1 MSSDGRRHVV
11 IGAGSI
17 ELRRQ
22 LGPTAWVAF
31 EELLLAST
39 GPRADCVATVSVRAL
54 AGELGLAKD
63 TVARAM
69 VRLHRAGLV
78 VARRSRTDAGTFAT
92 GSYVLALPS
101 SISVDDVT
109 SSTSPRTPPSRTRP
123 QSSESTSSQLALAI
137 DS

>member
-1 MSSDGRRHVV
+1 MSSDGRRCVV

-22 LGPTAWVAF
+22 LGPTAWVVF

-69 VRLHRAGLV
+69 VRLRRAGLV
-78 VARRSRTDAGTFAT
+78 VARQSRTDAGTFAT

-101 SISVDDVT
+101 SVRFDDNT
-109 SSTSPRTPPSRTRP
+109 LSTSPRTPISSTRLH
-123 QSSESTSSQLALAI
+123 SSESCSSQLALAI

>member
-1 MSSDGRRHVV
+1 MSNDRRRVV
-11 IGAGSI
+11 IAGGSV

-22 LGPTAWVAF
+22 LGPTTWMVF

-39 GPRADCVATVSVRAL
+39 GPRTDCHAAVSVRTL

-63 TVARAM
+63 TVARAL
-69 VRLHRAGLV
+69 VRLRRAGLV
-78 VARRSRTDAGTFAT
+78 AAHQSRTASGVFAT

-101 SISVDDVT
+101 SISFDDVT
-109 SSTSPRTPPSRTRP
+109 SSTAPRVPRSRTRLH
-123 QSSESTSSQLALAI
+123 SSESTSSQLTLAI

>member
-1 MSSDGRRHVV
+1 M

-22 LGPTAWVAF
+22 LGPTAWVVF

-39 GPRADCVATVSVRAL
+39 GHRADCVATVSVRAL

-63 TVARAM
+63 TVAQAL
-69 VRLHRAGLV
+69 VRLRRAGLV
-78 VARRSRTDAGTFAT
+78 AAHQSRTASGVFAT

-101 SISVDDVT
+101 SISFGDVT
-109 SSTSPRTPPSRTRP
+109 SSTSRRTPRSRTRLD
-123 QSSESTSSQLALAI
+123 SSESISSQLALAI